1 MKQVIIK
8 GKCWVNYEKVM
19 VMPDDEA
26 EDFLA
31 EFHDNPDT
39 GYSQIDEED
48 LQDIE
53 CVDDGEVI
61 CNQI

>member
-26 EDFLA
+26 EDFLK
-31 EFHDNPDT
+31 EFNDNPDT